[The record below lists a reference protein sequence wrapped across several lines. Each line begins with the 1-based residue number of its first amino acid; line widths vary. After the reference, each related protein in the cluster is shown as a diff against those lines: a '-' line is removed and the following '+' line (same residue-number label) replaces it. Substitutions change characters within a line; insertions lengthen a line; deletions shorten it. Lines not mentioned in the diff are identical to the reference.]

1 MQSER
6 RSGKRVQRSSSCRL
20 FSPTSL
26 RCGSLFS
33 SSSPSSPMTISS
45 TYSETEERP
54 RSCARV
60 FVSTVAAAIA
70 TAVAATT
77 ATVIRL
83 IIALESAQPLS
94 VCRLCSRPPKAPSL
108 SSRSE
113 AHTYQKAG
121 RTKTTSHPHTCKQPP
136 AVSHT
141 GSRAAFTS
149 QPPQESHSSPPPV
162 PRLAAPGLLPQ
173 TTLQGPGILRICTSF
188 YL

>member
-6 RSGKRVQRSSSCRL
+6 RSGRRVQRSSFCRL

-33 SSSPSSPMTISS
+33 SSPSSPMTISS
-45 TYSETEERP
+45 TCSETEERP

-70 TAVAATT
+70 TAAAAT
-77 ATVIRL
+77 AAIIIRL

-94 VCRLCSRPPKAPSL
+94 VSRPCSRPPKAPSL

-136 AVSHT
+136 AVPHT
-141 GSRAAFTS
+141 GSKAAFTS
-149 QPPQESHSSPPPV
+149 QSPQESHSSPPPV
-162 PRLAAPGLLPQ
+162 PRLAPGLLPQ

-188 YL
+188 NL

>member
-1 MQSER
+1 M
-6 RSGKRVQRSSSCRL
+6 
-20 FSPTSL
+20 TSH
-26 RCGSLFS
+26 
-33 SSSPSSPMTISS
+33 PSSILSCVYGSVRPAFGDRHLIRAVLFA
-45 TYSETEERP
+45 YSPHDSAPNVGDRHKQQ
-54 RSCARV
+54 
-60 FVSTVAAAIA
+60 STVAAAIA
-70 TAVAATT
+70 TAAAAATIT
-77 ATVIRL
+77 TVIRL

-94 VCRLCSRPPKAPSL
+94 VSRPCSRPPKSPSL

-141 GSRAAFTS
+141 GSKAAFTS
-149 QPPQESHSSPPPV
+149 QSPQESHSSPPPV